1 MKLRSRLVLLVCV
14 SVEKRKSREGE
25 DKKKMRKSQGKV
37 GDEAIKDFVELEGY
51 RWRSNQ
57 RLLLMRR

>member
-1 MKLRSRLVLLVCV
+1 MLLVCV
-14 SVEKRKSREGE
+14 SIEKRKSREGE